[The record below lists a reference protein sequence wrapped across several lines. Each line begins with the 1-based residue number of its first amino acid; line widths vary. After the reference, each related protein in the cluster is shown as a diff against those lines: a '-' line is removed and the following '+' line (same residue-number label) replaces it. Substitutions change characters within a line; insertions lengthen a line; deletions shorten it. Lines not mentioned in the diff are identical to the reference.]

1 MQKNKLIKNTF
12 LLILGGFITKI
23 LGFIIKILYTRYLK
37 EEGISLITLV
47 FPTYSLLLTITSFA
61 LPLAVTKLIAEN
73 KEKNSKILINA
84 LWITLIINMIVIII
98 FFAISNY
105 FSITLLHNSKCALL
119 IKIQCL
125 TLPFVSVTSL
135 MKAYYFGKEN
145 VTPVILSNIS
155 EEIIKLILVILVLP
169 KMISKSIMYGVSFYL
184 FINLI
189 CEIISFFILYIFLN
203 KRINLKNVE
212 YKYHNDTLN
221 KLLKISIPT
230 LSSRLIGNLGYFIE
244 PIILTN
250 LLLYKGL
257 SAKYI
262 QLNYGYFQGYIIAIL
277 TIPSFFLVALSSNI
291 IPVISK
297 HKVKN
302 NISAIKK
309 IIKKILLMILLCAGI
324 YIMILSIF
332 GKKLMIIL
340 YKTSKGY
347 KYLKTLL
354 PFFILFYLETP
365 LFSILQSL
373 DQEKKVFKICI
384 LGIVIKYSF
393 LILFILLNFGFM
405 SLIYSEIINIIFVVT
420 LCIYYLKRY
429 FSYLSQ

>member
-84 LWITLIINMIVIII
+84 LWITLIINMIVIIL

-105 FSITLLHNSKCALL
+105 FSISLLHNPKCALL

-203 KRINLKNVE
+203 KRINLKNIE

-257 SAKYI
+257 NAKYI

-332 GKKLMIIL
+332 GKRLMIIL

-373 DQEKKVFKICI
+373 DQEKKVFKISI

-405 SLIYSEIINIIFVVT
+405 SLIYSEITNIIFVVT

-429 FSYLSQ
+429 FSCLSQ